1 VQSSI
6 AQGDAFDPEQNSRSG
21 CLFFLVFPDQ
31 LTFSEPVGM
40 SARPSRL
47 RCKAGSEHLRRR
59 GGYPGALKLH
69 DLTALPLYLHAHAL
83 DLFLNELDVWHAR
96 PSAMKGRH

>member
-1 VQSSI
+1 VPPNGSDE
-6 AQGDAFDPEQNSRSG
+6 AEQQHYFRAI
-21 CLFFLVFPDQ
+21 D
-31 LTFSEPVGM
+31 
-40 SARPSRL
+40 
-47 RCKAGSEHLRRR
+47 
-59 GGYPGALKLH
+59 YPGALKLH